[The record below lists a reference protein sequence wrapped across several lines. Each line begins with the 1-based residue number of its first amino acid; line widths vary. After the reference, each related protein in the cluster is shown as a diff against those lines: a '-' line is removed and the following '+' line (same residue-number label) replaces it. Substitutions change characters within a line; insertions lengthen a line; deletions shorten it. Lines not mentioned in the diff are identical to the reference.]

1 VSGTRNSENIA
12 EIDDALSPGNHQSS
26 LNRYEKRSMRK
37 STPHPPSKRI
47 FEEADQLKDGL
58 LGALRTRRRQL
69 GISQIDLAD
78 WIDVRRQTVSDGELH
93 RANFSLSTLVR
104 WVRAL
109 DLTATLNAKDDEVSN
124 GVHTLWVNRRKYDLR
139 EEQRICALAESWK
152 HANQQRSL
160 GLGAVLATLVPGV
173 TPSQSRAVATMIQ
186 WLGTELGFD
195 FLKRTLAL
203 AGYAI
208 VDVKHD
214 TGEKSEQ
221 ASGID
226 NPSLW

>member
-1 VSGTRNSENIA
+1 MS
-12 EIDDALSPGNHQSS
+12 
-26 LNRYEKRSMRK
+26 RST
-37 STPHPPSKRI
+37 SHPLSKRI

-78 WIDVRRQTVSDGELH
+78 WIEVRRQTVSDGELH

-104 WVRAL
+104 WIRAL
-109 DLTATLNAKDDEVSN
+109 NLTATLNTIDDELSN
-124 GVHTLWVNRRKYDLR
+124 GQVLRTLWVNRRKYDLR
-139 EEQRICALAESWK
+139 EDQRVCALAESWEN
-152 HANQQRSL
+152 ANQQHSL
-160 GLGAVLATLVPGV
+160 GLGAVLAALVPGV
-173 TPSQSRAVATMIQ
+173 TPSQSRAVATVIQ

-208 VDVKHD
+208 VDVEHD
-214 TGEKSEQ
+214 TVDKSQ
-221 ASGID
+221 
-226 NPSLW
+226 